1 MTSIA
6 TRRPAFFSDFNKD
19 FEKYLIGFDNQWN
32 RLSLLQDDIVKN
44 VGGYPPYNI
53 KKVDEAH
60 YEIQMAVS
68 GFSESDI
75 NITVENGKLT
85 VTGNSKEESEDSSKG
100 YIHKGIATRNFVR
113 TFALNEQI
121 DVTGASLVNG
131 MLKIALEYY
140 IPEHKKA
147 RQIAIGT
154 VPETKPEPQLLVE

>member
-1 MTSIA
+1 MT
-6 TRRPAFFSDFNKD
+6 TRRPAFFNEFNKD
-19 FEKYLIGFDNQWN
+19 FEKYLIGFDNQFN
-32 RLSLLQDDIVKN
+32 RLSMIQDDITKN
-44 VGGYPPYNI
+44 VSGYPPYNI
-53 KKVDEAH
+53 KKIDESH

-75 NITVENGKLT
+75 NISLENGKLT
-85 VTGNSKEESEDSSKG
+85 VSGNSKDDSDNMQG
-100 YIHKGIATRNFVR
+100 YVYKGIATRNFVR

-154 VPETKPEPQLLVE
+154 ETKSDPQLLTE